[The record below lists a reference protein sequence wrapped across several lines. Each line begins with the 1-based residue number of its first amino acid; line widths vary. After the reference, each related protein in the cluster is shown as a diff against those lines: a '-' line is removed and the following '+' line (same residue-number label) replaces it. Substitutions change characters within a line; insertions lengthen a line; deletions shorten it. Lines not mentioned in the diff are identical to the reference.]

1 MFHPGMSRWS
11 SVAAANF
18 RETSNGRFDALLH
31 DDNKL
36 TSVVEAMCEL
46 AALQQAVGRRNVPLL
61 VVWGV
66 DVATTAQ
73 LRELTA
79 VTAAFLATVRP
90 EMLMLTGR
98 RAPKVAFQAEVLL
111 RRVLGAASGFKP
123 KTLITGGADGI
134 DAVALRLANDEPAA
148 SPGLKVTGEYTPTA
162 FARADTPDHKI
173 NPKPVALR
181 GLSPGRSPICDASA
195 MVPRQHGDAD
205 FHEFLSLMEG
215 LCGKQPADGSA
226 NSPSSPASALDQAQG
241 RRQMFGLA
249 GHTSLVFSY
258 RQWEARDT
266 ANAQL
271 AHACVAFLTHDPVK
285 RGKGHDGTKA
295 TLNVFA
301 AGRYAHPLPEGAA
314 NLWEAGAEGE
324 ARSPGVV
331 ELAGSPAD
339 GFVGYKLHNA
349 PAAAQRHKAATLSP
363 RGVAAAVMSAARCCV
378 RRS

>member
-1 MFHPGMSRWS
+1 M
-11 SVAAANF
+11 AAANF

-73 LRELTA
+73 LEELTA

-98 RAPKVAFQAEVLL
+98 RAPDVAFQAEVLL

-215 LCGKQPADGSA
+215 
-226 NSPSSPASALDQAQG
+226 
-241 RRQMFGLA
+241 
-249 GHTSLVFSY
+249 
-258 RQWEARDT
+258 QWEARDT

>member
-1 MFHPGMSRWS
+1 M
-11 SVAAANF
+11 AAANF

-73 LRELTA
+73 LEELTA

-98 RAPKVAFQAEVLL
+98 RAPDVAFQAEVLL

-215 LCGKQPADGSA
+215 QWAMWKTAGQRLRQFALQPRQRSRSGSGPPPNVRAGRPHQPRFFIQAVGGTRHGQCAAGTRLRRIPHARPCETRQGARRHQGDAQRLCRGTVRAPSARGSCQPLGGGGRGRG
-226 NSPSSPASALDQAQG
+226 ALTRRG
-241 RRQMFGLA
+241 RAGGLA
-249 GHTSLVFSY
+249 CRRL
-258 RQWEARDT
+258 RRLQ
-266 ANAQL
+266 
-271 AHACVAFLTHDPVK
+271 
-285 RGKGHDGTKA
+285 A
-295 TLNVFA
+295 TQCA
-301 AGRYAHPLPEGAA
+301 
-314 NLWEAGAEGE
+314 
-324 ARSPGVV
+324 S
-331 ELAGSPAD
+331 SS
-339 GFVGYKLHNA
+339 
-349 PAAAQRHKAATLSP
+349 AAA
-363 RGVAAAVMSAARCCV
+363 
-378 RRS
+378 